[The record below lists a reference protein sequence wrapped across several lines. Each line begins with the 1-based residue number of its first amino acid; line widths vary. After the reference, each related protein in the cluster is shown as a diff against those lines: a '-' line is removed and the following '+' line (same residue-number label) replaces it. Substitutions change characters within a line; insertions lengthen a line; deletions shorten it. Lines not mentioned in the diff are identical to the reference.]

1 MSIAEEVRRV
11 LLEHPEI
18 IAEAL
23 EARPEVLYR
32 ALAKLMPWQNLAT
45 KEDVRSLRE
54 EIQRIEEKM
63 ATKDDLKHLATKDDV
78 SRLEER
84 LEETRREMATKEEV
98 KALEAKMATKEDLKA
113 FATKEDLKTLEARVA
128 TKDDLK
134 ALATREELRALEERV
149 ATREDVRR
157 LEEQLGEVRKVM
169 ATRDDLKAFAT
180 KEDVRRLGE
189 QLEEVRK
196 VMTTKEDLKGLATKE
211 ELKALEERMA
221 TKRDVEELWR
231 AINRL
236 ERKLDALGARWG
248 VISEEAF
255 REGMRAMLREAG
267 WSVSKEILYDR
278 EGYVY
283 GTPSEVDYDVVVRD
297 GRLIIVE
304 ITSSLKRSD
313 LPTIVK
319 KRELYERARGAK
331 VAAVYI
337 VTPYIDDRYPE
348 RVKAMA
354 KDLGLEV
361 VYPTPPQE

>member
-1 MSIAEEVRRV
+1 MSVAEEVRRV

-18 IAEAL
+18 IAEAI

-32 ALAKLMPWQNLAT
+32 ALARLTPWQNLAT

-54 EIQRIEEKM
+54 EMQKIEEKM
-63 ATKDDLKHLATKDDV
+63 ATKDDIKDLEARMATREDV
-78 SRLEER
+78 RRLEEQVG
-84 LEETRREMATKEEV
+84 EV
-98 KALEAKMATKEDLKA
+98 RKVM
-113 FATKEDLKTLEARVA
+113 A

-134 ALATREELRALEERV
+134 AF

-157 LEEQLGEVRKVM
+157 LEEQLDEVRRVM
-169 ATRDDLKAFAT
+169 A
-180 KEDVRRLGE
+180 
-189 QLEEVRK
+189 
-196 VMTTKEDLKGLATKE
+196 TKEDLKGLATKE
-211 ELKALEERMA
+211 ELKALEERMATKEDLKALATREELRGLEERMA

-267 WSVSKEILYDR
+267 WSVSKEVLYDR

-331 VAAVYI
+331 VAAVYV

-361 VYPTPPQE
+361 VYPAPPQE

>member
-1 MSIAEEVRRV
+1 MGVAEEVRRV

-32 ALAKLMPWQNLAT
+32 ALAKLTPWQSLAT

-54 EIQRIEEKM
+54 EIQR
-63 ATKDDLKHLATKDDV
+63 V
-78 SRLEER
+78 EER
-84 LEETRREMATKEEV
+84 LEEVRREMATKEEIKDLEARMAAKDDLKAFATKDDL
-98 KALEAKMATKEDLKA
+98 KALATKEDLKALVTREDFKRLEERLEEVRKVMATKEDLKGL
-113 FATKEDLKTLEARVA
+113 ATKEELRALGERMA
-128 TKDDLK
+128 TKEDLK
-134 ALATREELRALEERV
+134 ALATREELRALEER
-149 ATREDVRR
+149 
-157 LEEQLGEVRKVM
+157 
-169 ATRDDLKAFAT
+169 
-180 KEDVRRLGE
+180 
-189 QLEEVRK
+189 
-196 VMTTKEDLKGLATKE
+196 
-211 ELKALEERMA
+211 MA
-221 TKRDVEELWR
+221 TKKDVEELWR
-231 AINRL
+231 AINKL

-255 REGMRAMLREAG
+255 REGMRAMLKEAG
-267 WSVSKEILYDR
+267 WSASKEVLYDR

-304 ITSSLKRSD
+304 IMSSLKRSD

-331 VAAVYI
+331 VAAVYV

-361 VYPTPPQE
+361 VYPAPPQE

>member
-1 MSIAEEVRRV
+1 MVEEVRRV

-196 VMTTKEDLKGLATKE
+196 VMTTKD
-211 ELKALEERMA
+211 ELVAFEKRLMA
-221 TKRDVEELWR
+221 YV
-231 AINRL
+231 N
-236 ERKLDALGARWG
+236 ALGARWG
-248 VISEEAF
+248 VVSEDVY
-255 REGMRAMLREAG
+255 REGVRELLRDVGYTVER
-267 WSVSKEILYDR
+267 WVYYDG

-283 GTPSEVDYDVVVRD
+283 GYPAEVELDVVAKD
-297 GRLIIVE
+297 GKTIAVE
-304 ITSSLKRSD
+304 LTAALKRGD
-313 LPTIVK
+313 LQYIK
-319 KRELYERARGAK
+319 KKAELYQRTAGRPLDR
-331 VAAVYI
+331 VIV
-337 VTPYIDDRYPE
+337 VTPFIHDRNPDLVRAKAKEYGIDIVAPG
-348 RVKAMA
+348 
-354 KDLGLEV
+354 DL
-361 VYPTPPQE
+361 